1 MVTRDWF
8 DAIVSGYLYHKAG
21 YECYIDFRGKDVT
34 INRTEDWDM
43 ELNFHNKFWDTQLEY
58 HEANDMYYPPRNNR
72 SLCHYLQ
79 QESDEDGIKVII
91 DIALS
96 WWYKGVIPYYL
107 QAQEQLKQTHRR
119 KSLFLCYEHLVNPFE
134 QEATFHRMLK
144 HFFPGRNTSSMHMPT
159 KMKTLLIQQQ
169 QNHSI
174 YQGGHASTHD
184 AKVRTRLRNLV
195 VQFDQEL
202 FDNTVAT
209 SNAVFKCGQSV

>member
-1 MVTRDWF
+1 MDYRHVLITRNWWN
-8 DAIVSGYLYHKAG
+8 AIVSGYLYHKAG
-21 YECYIDFRGKDVT
+21 YECWMDYRGKVRDE
-34 INRTEDWDM
+34 NRTNDWDAHL
-43 ELNFHNKFWDTQLEY
+43 EFHKQ
-58 HEANDMYYPPRNNR
+58 NDILYPPRNNR
-72 SLCHYLQ
+72 SLCAYLQ
-79 QESDEDGIKVII
+79 QESEEDGIKVII

-96 WWYKGVIPYYL
+96 WWYKGAIPYYR

-134 QEATFHRMLK
+134 QEATFHLMLK
-144 HFFPGRNTSSMHMPT
+144 HFFPGRNTSAMQMPT
-159 KMKTLLIQQQ
+159 KMKALLIQQQ

-209 SNAVFKCGQSV
+209 SNSVFKC